1 MISSQ
6 APVRDLVLLSDKAL
20 GSIRTQL
27 MNHWQAWA
35 TAWCGVPDAS
45 VTDEAFD
52 LDVRRVA
59 DALEP
64 LPDPSV
70 WRTSG
75 AASSLWRHAADA
87 SVQAFAR
94 QLVRRA
100 SGPFPGDGDWALGA
114 ARAALADLE
123 VRWTGAVATAKPI
136 AGDVV
141 PLADALHP
149 ALGGVLASVP
159 ALGIHWLLSPALY
172 RAWLPAGDAKA
183 QPLPAPIAGKLA
195 EVLKPGALSL
205 ELGIGH
211 VDIAVT
217 DLLELRVGDVVR
229 FPTRLDEPLPLVA
242 PKADGQRDELM
253 RARLGH
259 REGRL
264 AVQVVSGRRST

>member
-1 MISSQ
+1 MSSPQ

-20 GSIRTQL
+20 GSIHAQL

-45 VTDEAFD
+45 VADEAFD

-59 DALEP
+59 DVLEP

-70 WRTSG
+70 WCTSG
-75 AASSLWRHAADA
+75 EAASLWRYAADA

-100 SGPFPGDGDWALGA
+100 SGPFSGDGDWALGA

-123 VRWTGAVATAKPI
+123 VRWTGAVATAKPV
-136 AGDVV
+136 ASDAV
-141 PLADALHP
+141 PLANALHP
-149 ALGGVLASVP
+149 ALGGVLVSVP
-159 ALGIHWLLSPALY
+159 ALGIHWLLAPALY
-172 RAWLPAGDAKA
+172 RAWLPARDIKA
-183 QPLPAPIAGKLA
+183 QPLAAPVGGQLA

-229 FPTRLDEPLPLVA
+229 FPTRLDEALPVVV
-242 PKADGQRDELM
+242 PKPDGQRDELM
-253 RARLGH
+253 RGRLGH
-259 REGRL
+259 RDGRL
-264 AVQVVSGRRST
+264 AVQVVSSARSI